1 MSKPQK
7 RLSVPFSHQLKIL
20 TPPTIPKLYQTS
32 TQFKKTVR
40 LALRSQSSKIHRNQP
55 QINFQTIIPTFKVE
69 KITSKNIKIPY
80 KISVFSNPSQNFIF
94 TKYISLEEANESY
107 MQKCSSSSRI
117 NIFRNPKIG
126 QIPSIT
132 ELIKYPDKKENN
144 ILWL

>member
-20 TPPTIPKLYQTS
+20 TPPIIPKLHQTS
-32 TQFKKTVR
+32 TQFKKAVR

-55 QINFQTIIPTFKVE
+55 QINFQTIIPAFKIE
-69 KITSKNIKIPY
+69 KITSKNIKITY
-80 KISVFSNPSQNFIF
+80 KISIFSNPSQNFIF
-94 TKYISLEEANESY
+94 AKYISLEEANVSY

-117 NIFRNPKIG
+117 NIFHNPKIG

>member
-7 RLSVPFSHQLKIL
+7 RLSVPLSHQLKIS
-20 TPPTIPKLYQTS
+20 TPLPFQIASNFYTIQ
-32 TQFKKTVR
+32 KTVR
-40 LALRSQSSKIHRNQP
+40 LALRSQSFKIHRNQP